1 MFFAKDQIIESVLI
15 ILFLIPLYLFLKAIS
30 YKLFVKLSWGE
41 DKFYNDPELK
51 QFMSVFVHLKLC
63 PHPDL
68 NIEQRIK
75 WASHWWV
82 YGIAAFIISTA
93 LLLLAEILLHS

>member
-1 MFFAKDQIIESVLI
+1 
-15 ILFLIPLYLFLKAIS
+15 
-30 YKLFVKLSWGE
+30 
-41 DKFYNDPELK
+41 
-51 QFMSVFVHLKLC
+51 MSVFVHLKLC

-68 NIEQRIK
+68 NVEQRTK

-93 LLLLAEILLHS
+93 LLLFAEIFLHS